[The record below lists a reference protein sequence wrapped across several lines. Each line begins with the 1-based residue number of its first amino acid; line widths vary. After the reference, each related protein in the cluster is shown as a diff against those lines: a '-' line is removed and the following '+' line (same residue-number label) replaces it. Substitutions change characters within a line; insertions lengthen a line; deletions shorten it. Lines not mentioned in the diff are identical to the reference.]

1 MKAFDLYKRKCP
13 VCGKRFECG
22 TLYAYKR
29 ARRHNMFFYFCS
41 WKCLRQYDRNRRK
54 AG

>member
-13 VCGKRFECG
+13 VCGKRFESG
-22 TLYAYKR
+22 VMYAYKR
-29 ARRHNMFFYFCS
+29 EKRHNSYHYFCS
-41 WKCLRQYDRNRRK
+41 WHCLRQFDRNSRK